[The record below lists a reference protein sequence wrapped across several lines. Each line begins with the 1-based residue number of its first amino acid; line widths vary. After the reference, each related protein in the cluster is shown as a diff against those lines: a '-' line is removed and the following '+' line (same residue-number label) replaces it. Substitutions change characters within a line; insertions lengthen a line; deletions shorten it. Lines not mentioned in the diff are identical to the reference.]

1 MLPGK
6 WCLGQR
12 WPLWG
17 LRSMLWCMLFAQ
29 IGHRSIHF
37 NFPFLFIH
45 PLAKGRRCLWE
56 AVCCA
61 TPLAGSKGRSV
72 APQAADLPMQK
83 KFSQNSQRRA
93 WLRLTPFGGGVRP
106 PRRECSA
113 HWDSANVFC
122 CSAGTAATS
131 ASGVCAKTLGT
142 GLRTTLVYHKVL
154 EEFLHDDHLL
164 ILRKGLKAAAI
175 WQRAASALR
184 QRVDR
189 TLIYSRE
196 VNRVFTW
203 AVWVPP
209 GVVPRQGAGGCSR
222 VFFSFPSSAMP
233 DAVGAAMAPP
243 PLLAFSLW

>member
-1 MLPGK
+1 MNS
-6 WCLGQR
+6 
-12 WPLWG
+12 
-17 LRSMLWCMLFAQ
+17 LR
-29 IGHRSIHF
+29 HHF

-61 TPLAGSKGRSV
+61 TPLAGSKGRSA
-72 APQAADLPMQK
+72 APHAADLPMQK

-196 VNRVFTW
+196 VNRVLPWRYGSRLGLF
-203 AVWVPP
+203 PDKGL
-209 GVVPRQGAGGCSR
+209 GVAADLLCPFFQGLRCR
-222 VFFSFPSSAMP
+222 K
-233 DAVGAAMAPP
+233 APP
-243 PLLAFSLW
+243 PLLAFLYGNTLPLAMSINTKTYQYFLEVYF

>member
-1 MLPGK
+1 M
-6 WCLGQR
+6 
-12 WPLWG
+12 
-17 LRSMLWCMLFAQ
+17 
-29 IGHRSIHF
+29 
-37 NFPFLFIH
+37 
-45 PLAKGRRCLWE
+45 
-56 AVCCA
+56 
-61 TPLAGSKGRSV
+61 
-72 APQAADLPMQK
+72 
-83 KFSQNSQRRA
+83 
-93 WLRLTPFGGGVRP
+93 RP

-189 TLIYSRE
+189 TLLYSRE
-196 VNRVFTW
+196 VNRVFTL

-209 GVVPRQGAGGCSR
+209 WVVPRQGAGGCSR
-222 VFFSFPSSAMP
+222 VFFSFPNSATP
-233 DAVGAAMAPP
+233 QGSPSPPRFSNLYGTPYGISGGADGSGGPSGHALRDADVGTRVPSPTMVTHC
-243 PLLAFSLW
+243 LWQCQ

>member
-1 MLPGK
+1 M
-6 WCLGQR
+6 
-12 WPLWG
+12 
-17 LRSMLWCMLFAQ
+17 
-29 IGHRSIHF
+29 
-37 NFPFLFIH
+37 
-45 PLAKGRRCLWE
+45 
-56 AVCCA
+56 
-61 TPLAGSKGRSV
+61 
-72 APQAADLPMQK
+72 
-83 KFSQNSQRRA
+83 
-93 WLRLTPFGGGVRP
+93 RP

-189 TLIYSRE
+189 TLLYSRE
-196 VNRVFTW
+196 VNRVFTL

-222 VFFSFPSSAMP
+222 VFFVLSFKVCDAGCCWRSDGSPSPPRFSNLYGTPYGTGAH
-233 DAVGAAMAPP
+233 VGAPLRGLLGVRFRRARWSRPTGCRRIRDGEPVPYYGNTLPLAMSINIK
-243 PLLAFSLW
+243 LINTFLEVYFYD